1 MRVVWLGGAQM
12 SAWGCLLYSFPML
25 AEALLAE
32 YGWSRFEVYAAGSVA
47 MAVAAISAY
56 PVGRW
61 IDLGYGRAVMCLGG
75 LLGAG
80 VLGGLS
86 QVDAIWQLYV
96 LYVLMGMALAA
107 SLYEPLF
114 ACVTFC
120 FGVEQARYIIP
131 RLTLW
136 AGFAS
141 LVFMPYTQ
149 LLIDTFG
156 WRLAMSVLGL
166 TYVLIAPG
174 IYFWLL
180 KPPEKLPRV
189 RGPVTH
195 KESGVL
201 RLSVFWYLVVAFV
214 GYGLIQ
220 AGLNFHLFAILLE
233 KQLGVATAIWL
244 VAMLGPVQVAGRIWL
259 MLLLRSRAATGAAV
273 MLTLFQPL
281 VLLAMYLSS
290 AVVPLWVVIIV
301 FYGLLGGS
309 LIIVKGIV
317 IIDYF
322 PDQPYGRV
330 NALLTAP
337 YNLAQ
342 AVAPLVGAAL
352 WLLGSS
358 YDSYLWLLFGVSLLI
373 PLSFYLVRRR
383 HERDNP
389 EPEQAV

>member
-1 MRVVWLGGAQM
+1 M
-12 SAWGCLLYSFPML
+12 P
-25 AEALLAE
+25 
-32 YGWSRFEVYAAGSVA
+32 
-47 MAVAAISAY
+47 
-56 PVGRW
+56 
-61 IDLGYGRAVMCLGG
+61 GG

-189 RGPVTH
+189 RGP
-195 KESGVL
+195 
-201 RLSVFWYLVVAFV
+201 
-214 GYGLIQ
+214 
-220 AGLNFHLFAILLE
+220 
-233 KQLGVATAIWL
+233 
-244 VAMLGPVQVAGRIWL
+244 
-259 MLLLRSRAATGAAV
+259 
-273 MLTLFQPL
+273 
-281 VLLAMYLSS
+281 
-290 AVVPLWVVIIV
+290 
-301 FYGLLGGS
+301 
-309 LIIVKGIV
+309 
-317 IIDYF
+317 
-322 PDQPYGRV
+322 
-330 NALLTAP
+330 
-337 YNLAQ
+337 
-342 AVAPLVGAAL
+342 
-352 WLLGSS
+352 
-358 YDSYLWLLFGVSLLI
+358 
-373 PLSFYLVRRR
+373 
-383 HERDNP
+383 
-389 EPEQAV
+389 